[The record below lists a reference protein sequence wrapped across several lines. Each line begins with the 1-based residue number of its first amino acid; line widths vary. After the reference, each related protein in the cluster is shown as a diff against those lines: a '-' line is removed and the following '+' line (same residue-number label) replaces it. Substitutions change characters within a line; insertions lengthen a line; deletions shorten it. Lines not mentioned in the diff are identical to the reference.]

1 MRNAAGRVRR
11 RGAIV
16 EHPFGTLKCRA
27 GYRHFLVRGFAKVRG
42 EWSLMALCYNLSRA
56 LTIVGFAALV
66 AYFAKRAAALS
77 LLFLPIRRS
86 AAVTNLL
93 PRPIALQTRLWAAIN
108 RKPAQTAARWALAA

>member
-1 MRNAAGRVRR
+1 MRR

-27 GYRHFLVRGFAKVRG
+27 GYRHFLVRG
-42 EWSLMALCYNLSRA
+42 EWSLMALCYNLSRV

-66 AYFAKRAAALS
+66 GYFAKRAAALS

-86 AAVTNLL
+86 AAVARSGCAQSRSGDFR
-93 PRPIALQTRLWAAIN
+93 PRSTENPLTPIRS
-108 RKPAQTAARWALAA
+108 